1 MQAETRWALAQ
12 LNLWVGDVAGNVDK
26 IIQAAV
32 EARDRH
38 GARLLLCPELAL
50 LGYPPDDL
58 LLRRGLPGLIA
69 EGLQRL
75 QDSVTGI
82 TVVVE
87 IGRAHV

>member
-26 IIQAAV
+26 IIQFAT

-38 GARLLLCPELAL
+38 GASLLLCPELAL

-58 LLRRGLPGLIA
+58 LLRRGC
-69 EGLQRL
+69 R
-75 QDSVTGI
+75 
-82 TVVVE
+82 
-87 IGRAHV
+87 R

>member
-50 LGYPPDDL
+50 LGYPPQEL
-58 LLRRGLPGLIA
+58 VGLEVDALGVSGGAGQGDAADGLGEQA
-69 EGLQRL
+69 ADG
-75 QDSVTGI
+75 VG
-82 TVVVE
+82 
-87 IGRAHV
+87 H